1 MCTLKPNI
9 KLPHLKTKYNVTTP
23 CVLKTKHNVTS
34 PWCAGCLVLYLV
46 PEPAARAA
54 TVSQQTVA
62 QMAGIVGGKVRRGRG
77 RSIGT
82 EEEERRRHSQVYS
95 SFIMLNDM

>member
-1 MCTLKPNI
+1 M
-9 KLPHLKTKYNVTTP
+9 
-23 CVLKTKHNVTS
+23 
-34 PWCAGCLVLYLV
+34 
-46 PEPAARAA
+46 EPAARAA

-82 EEEERRRHSQVYS
+82 EEEERRRHSQV
-95 SFIMLNDM
+95 